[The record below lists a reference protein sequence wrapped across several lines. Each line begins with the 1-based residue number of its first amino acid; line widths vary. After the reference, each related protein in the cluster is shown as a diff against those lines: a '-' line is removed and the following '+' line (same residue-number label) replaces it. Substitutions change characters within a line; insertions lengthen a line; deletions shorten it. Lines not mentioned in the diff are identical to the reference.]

1 MAMDR
6 VAQLS
11 KFRSVAGEGHFFEE
25 TINIKKIKTLLDNRM
40 EGQVRCVSIFV
51 ARCTQLKG

>member
-1 MAMDR
+1 MAIDR
-6 VAQLS
+6 VAAMS

-40 EGQVRCVSIFV
+40 EGQVRAV
-51 ARCTQLKG
+51 L

>member
-51 ARCTQLKG
+51 CARPSR